1 MKGPWFWIRVYDEN
15 KQPQTFQ
22 HEIHLKGIS
31 FTGPVARQPQAT
43 WFCCTVICLR
53 GNSGSL
59 CDLAIEIHETC
70 RGIAIFP
77 LSSLGTAL
85 HSTEPLDC
93 PFKLFRL
100 DPFKA
105 SKSYRLLQKAPDRHH
120 QSALACIASIRL
132 GRNHVFRGGGWET
145 SDLWSSRGYQFGF
158 SSVNLGAEGSDNLID
173 LS

>member
-1 MKGPWFWIRVYDEN
+1 MS
-15 KQPQTFQ
+15 T
-22 HEIHLKGIS
+22 
-31 FTGPVARQPQAT
+31 
-43 WFCCTVICLR
+43 

-105 SKSYRLLQKAPDRHH
+105 SKSYRLLQKAPDHHH

-132 GRNHVFRGGGWET
+132 GRNHVFRGGLRDIRFVEQPG
-145 SDLWSSRGYQFGF
+145 L
-158 SSVNLGAEGSDNLID
+158 SVRIFIRQPRAEGSDNLID